1 MKTDSKQTNTTT
13 NISRSG
19 ATTKPDARDAGAGNG
34 GYRFRVHDDAI
45 ALCRLVKTLAALIER
60 HDRKM
65 AAQLRTATSSVVLNT
80 AEGAG
85 RRGGHQR
92 ERLSTALWSSRE
104 VKANLEASEALGYL
118 MASEVVS
125 AAADLADKICATL
138 WKCLHR

>member
-1 MKTDSKQTNTTT
+1 MKSDSTQNEATTNDSKE
-13 NISRSG
+13 
-19 ATTKPDARDAGAGNG
+19 ANG
-34 GYRFRVHDDAI
+34 RTAYRFGVYDDAI
-45 ALCRLVKTLAALIER
+45 ALCRLVRSLAALIER

-65 AAQLRTATSSVVLNT
+65 AAQLRTAASSVVLNT

-92 ERLSTALWSSRE
+92 ERLSAALWSSRE

-118 MASEVVS
+118 AASDIAS
-125 AAADLADKICATL
+125 AAADKADKICATL